1 LLIIKLL
8 FKLLLLFFVP
18 NISDKL
24 QAYYILIEI
33 SKITKEDSVLVHSGL
48 TAIGRAAIDVC
59 LEKKC
64 QVFVTVSDSKQME
77 LLKQRFPSVRTYI
90 L

>member
-1 LLIIKLL
+1 MLLIL
-8 FKLLLLFFVP
+8 
-18 NISDKL
+18 L

-33 SKITKEDSVLVHSGL
+33 SKLTEENSVLVHSGL
-48 TAIGRAAIDVC
+48 TAVGRAAIDIC

-77 LLKQRFPSVRTYI
+77 LLKERFPSVYYYI
-90 L
+90 DENQL